1 MRQDFKK
8 GNRKMSKVATE
19 VTVKTVA
26 GLMVSGAKKV
36 YAEADEFLN
45 KAIKEKGPTASV
57 GFPETAF
64 YLPLANALLG
74 LETRTLADAKK
85 ILSTAKTLLPNVP
98 TDENKWDTFL
108 KDSLNAGVAAIL
120 SEELICA
127 LRYIYGTEPQ
137 SGCPGFFPDTLL
149 RSLGIQLVDGRIT
162 GIAVILGK
170 ARDNKAAV
178 EIVRDLQKRNIL
190 TIVGGN
196 VDGVSIIDQLKEG
209 GLSMGLESYVV
220 PFGKDTVSIVY
231 VLNFAIRAA
240 LTFGGIKA
248 GNTKACVDYVRERV
262 PAFVLLLGGV
272 DDVKAATGAGALAA
286 GVPIITDLDLP
297 EVRVPGVCAHE
308 ECLVKESDHKKI
320 VQKAMEA
327 RGIKVKVT
335 QIPVPV
341 PCSAAF
347 EGERV
352 RKENTFVQFGGKY
365 SAAFEYLKTRKMN
378 EIEDGDIKV
387 VGPEIDSMAEGSSAP
402 LGILI
407 EVAGRKMTMDYEPI
421 LERQVHKYLNYA
433 MGIFHMGQRDMNW
446 IRISKDAKKAGFKI
460 RHLGDILVAKL
471 HDEYGAIVDK
481 VKVTLITDEKEVKK
495 ILPEARKAFVARDER
510 LAGMTDESVDTF
522 YSCTLCQSFAPD
534 HVCVVSPERLGLC
547 GAYSWLDAKA
557 AHEIT
562 PTGGNQPIKKGKAVD
577 AVKGIWEGIN
587 KFVHEA
593 SHQHISQMSTYSLM
607 ETPMTSCGCFECI
620 VAIVP
625 EANGVMVVN
634 REYSGET
641 PAGMKFTTLASSVG
655 GGNQTPG
662 FLGVGRLYVASKK
675 FISAEG
681 GIKRVVWMPKELKEA
696 LADKLK
702 KRCEEIGA
710 PDLFNKIADETMA
723 MDAIELV
730 QYLEK
735 VGHPAL
741 TLPPLM

>member
-1 MRQDFKK
+1 
-8 GNRKMSKVATE
+8 MSKTTE
-19 VTVKTVA
+19 TTVKTVA
-26 GLMVSGAKKV
+26 RLMVSGAKKL

-45 KAIKEKGPTASV
+45 KAIKEKGASV
-57 GFPETAF
+57 SIGFPETAF

-74 LETRTLADAKK
+74 VETKTLSDAKK
-85 ILSTAKTLLPNVP
+85 ILSAAGTLLAEAP
-98 TDENKWDTFL
+98 TDENVWDTFL
-108 KDSLNAGVAAIL
+108 KDALNSGVAAIL
-120 SEELICA
+120 SEELISA
-127 LRYIYGTEPQ
+127 LKYIYGKEPQ
-137 SGCPGFFPDTLL
+137 DGCSGFLPDTLL
-149 RSLGIQLVDGRIT
+149 RSLGIQLVDGRMS

-170 ARDNKAAV
+170 AKDSQAAV
-178 EIVRDLQKRNIL
+178 DIVRDLQKRNIL
-190 TIVGGN
+190 TLVGGN
-196 VDGVSIIDQLKEG
+196 VDGVSIIDQLKDG
-209 GLSMGLESYVV
+209 GLHMGLESYVV
-220 PFGKDTVSIVY
+220 PFGRDTVSIVY

-272 DDVKAATGAGALAA
+272 DEIKAATGAGALAA

-297 EVRVPGVCAHE
+297 EVRVAGVCAHE
-308 ECLVKESDHKKI
+308 ECLVKEFDHKKI
-320 VQKAMEA
+320 VQKAVEA
-327 RGIKVKVT
+327 RGIKVKIT
-335 QIPVPV
+335 QIPIPV

-365 SAAFEYLKTRKMN
+365 SQAFEYLKMRKMDGV
-378 EIEDGDIKV
+378 EDGKVEV
-387 VGPEIDSMAEGSSAP
+387 VGPEIDAMQEGSNMP
-402 LGILI
+402 LGIFI
-407 EVAGRKMTMDYEPI
+407 EVAGRKMAQDYEPI
-421 LERQVHKYLNYA
+421 LERQVHKFINYA

-446 IRISKDAKKAGFKI
+446 MRISKDAKKAGFKI
-460 RHLGDILVAKL
+460 RHFGDLLVAKF

-481 VKVTLITDEKEVKK
+481 VQVTLITDENEIKN
-495 ILPEARKAFVARDER
+495 ILPEARKAYVARDER

-562 PTGGNQPIKKGKAVD
+562 PTGGNQPIKKGAVVD
-577 AVKGIWEGIN
+577 AAKGIWDGIN
-587 KFVHEA
+587 TFVYNE
-593 SHQHISQMSTYSLM
+593 SHQRVSRMSTYSLIDS
-607 ETPMTSCGCFECI
+607 PMTSCGCFECI

-634 REYSGET
+634 REYAGET
-641 PAGMKFTTLASSVG
+641 PAGMKFTTLANMVG

-662 FLGVGRLYVASKK
+662 FLGVGRLYIVSKK

-681 GIKRVVWMPKELKEA
+681 GIKRIVWMPRELKEA
-696 LADKLK
+696 LGEKLK
-702 KRCEEIGA
+702 HRCTEVGEHGLL
-710 PDLFNKIADETMA
+710 DKIADETVA
-723 MDAIELV
+723 TDAIGLV

-735 VGHPAL
+735 VNHPAL
-741 TLPPLM
+741 KMPPLM

>member
-1 MRQDFKK
+1 
-8 GNRKMSKVATE
+8 MSKTTAE
-19 VTVKTVA
+19 VTAKTVA
-26 GLMVSGAKKV
+26 GLMVSGSRKLC
-36 YAEADEFLN
+36 AEADEFLN
-45 KAIKEKGPTASV
+45 KAIKEKGGSQAL

-74 LETRTLADAKK
+74 LETKTLSDAGK
-85 ILSTAKTLLPNVP
+85 ILSAAKTLLPDLP
-98 TDENKWDTFL
+98 ADENKWDNFL
-108 KDSLNAGVAAIL
+108 KNALNSGVAAIL

-127 LRYIYGTEPQ
+127 LRYLYGTEPQ
-137 SGCPGFFPDTLL
+137 AGCPGFFSDTLL
-149 RSLGIQLVDGRIT
+149 RSLGVQLVDGRIS

-170 ARDNKAAV
+170 APDNRTAV
-178 EIVRDLQKRNIL
+178 DIVRDLQKRNIL
-190 TIVGGN
+190 TLAGGN
-196 VDGVSIIDQLKEG
+196 VDGVSIVDQLAQG
-209 GLSMGLESYVV
+209 GLNMGLESYVV
-220 PFGKDTVSIVY
+220 PFGRDTISIVY

-248 GNTKACVDYVRERV
+248 GNTKACVDYVRGRV

-272 DDVKAATGAGALAA
+272 DEIKAATGAGALAA

-297 EVRVPGVCAHE
+297 EVKAPGVCAFE
-308 ECLVKESDHKKI
+308 ECLVKEPDHKKI
-320 VQKAMEA
+320 VQKAMET
-327 RGIKVKVT
+327 RGIKVKIT

-352 RKENTFVQFGGKY
+352 RKENMFAQFGGKY
-365 SAAFEYLKTRKMN
+365 SAAFEYLKMKKMN
-378 EIEDGDIKV
+378 EVEDGKIEV
-387 VGPEIDSMAEGSSAP
+387 VGPEIDTMAEGSSAP
-402 LGILI
+402 LGIVI
-407 EVAGRKMTMDYEPI
+407 EVAGRKMSQDFEPI
-421 LERQVHKYLNYA
+421 LERQIHKFLNYA

-460 RHLGDILVAKL
+460 KHFGDLLIAKF

-481 VKVTLITDEKEVKK
+481 AQVKLITDEKEAKK
-495 ILPEARKAFVARDER
+495 ILPEARKAYEARDER

-557 AHEIT
+557 AYEIT
-562 PTGGNQPIKKGKAVD
+562 PTGGNQPIKKGRAVD
-577 AVKGIWEGIN
+577 TVKGIWEGIN
-587 KFVHEA
+587 TFVYSA
-593 SHQHISQMSTYSLM
+593 SHQHVNRMSAYSIM
-607 ETPMTSCGCFECI
+607 ESPMTSCGCFECI

-634 REYSGET
+634 REYTGET
-641 PAGMKFTTLASSVG
+641 PAGMKFTTLAGSVG

-662 FLGVGRLYVASKK
+662 FLGVGRLYIASKK

-681 GIKRVVWMPKELKEA
+681 GLKRIVWMPKELKEA

-702 KRCEEIGA
+702 KRCEELGD
-710 PDLFNKIADETMA
+710 PDFFDKIADETIA
-723 MDAIELV
+723 TDAIGLV
-730 QYLEK
+730 QHLEK

-741 TLPPLM
+741 TMPPLLM